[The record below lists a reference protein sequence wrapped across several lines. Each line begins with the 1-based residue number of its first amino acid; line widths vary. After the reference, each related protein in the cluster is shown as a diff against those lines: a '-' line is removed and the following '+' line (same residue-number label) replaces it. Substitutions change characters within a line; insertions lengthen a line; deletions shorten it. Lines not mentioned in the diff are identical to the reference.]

1 MSDFELKKSTRS
13 VKKIDDAIN
22 PEIVKPNIS
31 KNDNIVFNKQ
41 NADKLI
47 NAAADNFDTILQIA
61 SDIVSIQ
68 KMKEQSQ
75 AIVREL
81 DAKGNYLI
89 KEAQAYVFKKEADT
103 NQTIKKMEVV
113 RLMMKDFYE
122 HAPSNITGD
131 EFSKIII
138 QFIDKIDKFDKAD

>member
-13 VKKIDDAIN
+13 VKIIDDAIN
-22 PEIVKPNIS
+22 PEIVKKDSIVS
-31 KNDNIVFNKQ
+31 KGQ

-47 NAAADNFDTILQIA
+47 NAVADNFDTILQIA

-89 KEAQAYVFKKEADT
+89 KEAQAYVAKKEADT
-103 NQTIKKMEVV
+103 NQTIKKMEIV

-138 QFIDKIDKFDKAD
+138 QFIDKIDKFDNK

>member
-13 VKKIDDAIN
+13 VKTIDDAIN

-89 KEAQAYVFKKEADT
+89 KEAQAYVAKKEADT
-103 NQTIKKMEVV
+103 NQTVKKMEVV

-138 QFIDKIDKFDKAD
+138 QFIDKIDKFDNK

>member
-1 MSDFELKKSTRS
+1 MGDFELKKSTRS
-13 VKKIDDAIN
+13 IKKIDDAIN
-22 PEIVKPNIS
+22 PEIVK
-31 KNDNIVFNKQ
+31 DNNSVAFKGQ

-47 NAAADNFDTILQIA
+47 NAAADNFDSILQIA

-68 KMKEQSQ
+68 KIKAQSE

-89 KEAQAYVFKKEADT
+89 KEAQAYVAKKEADT

>member
-1 MSDFELKKSTRS
+1 MGDFELSKSSRSIKKNDT
-13 VKKIDDAIN
+13 AIN
-22 PEIVKPNIS
+22 PEIVKNNNS
-31 KNDNIVFNKQ
+31 VVFKGQ

-47 NAAADNFDTILQIA
+47 NAAADNFDSILQIA

-68 KMKEQSQ
+68 KMKAQSE

-81 DAKGNYLI
+81 DAKGDYLI
-89 KEAQAYVFKKEADT
+89 KEAQAYVAKKEADT

-138 QFIDKIDKFDKAD
+138 QFIDKIDKFDNQ